1 MVPFIPA
8 GVTTILDVGC
18 SRGRFGVTLR
28 EANPDWRLSGIEPDP
43 AMVEEAQAHYDDVTC
58 GYFPDDLPAGRTF
71 DCIVFNDVLEHVV
84 DPWGTLRNATEFL
97 APGGRVVA
105 SIPNVRHYI
114 VVRDL
119 MLRGRWDYADWG
131 VLDRTHLRF
140 FTRSSI
146 ESLFASADLEI
157 GTLTGINPI
166 NLKRASLLL
175 GPFRDMRYTQFAVVA
190 GARSSPSGPR

>member
-1 MVPFIPA
+1 MVPFIPS

-18 SRGRFGVTLR
+18 SRGRFGETLR
-28 EANPDWRLSGIEPDP
+28 AANPDWRLYGIEPDP
-43 AMVEEAQAHYDDVTC
+43 AMVDEARPHYEEVTC
-58 GYFPDDLPAGRTF
+58 GFFPDDLPAGRTF

-84 DPWGTLRNATEFL
+84 DPWETLRAATGFL

-119 MLRGRWDYADWG
+119 FLRGRWDYADWG

-146 ESLFASADLEI
+146 AALFESADLEI

-166 NLKRASLLL
+166 AVKRASLLL
-175 GPFRDMRYTQFAVVA
+175 GPFRDMRFTQFAVVA
-190 GARSSPSGPR
+190 GPRRPPSGSG